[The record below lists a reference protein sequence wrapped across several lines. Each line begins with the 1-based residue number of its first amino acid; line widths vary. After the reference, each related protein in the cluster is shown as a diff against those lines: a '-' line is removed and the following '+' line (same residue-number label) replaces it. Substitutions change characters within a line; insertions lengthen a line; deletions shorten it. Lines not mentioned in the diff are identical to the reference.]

1 MKRQRSPAIV
11 RQFLYLDTEQI
22 RSFVAQIQQGLPER
36 TERVS
41 VRRSSGG
48 GKGSAKIPAIAEL
61 GISGSVLWESS
72 STETMSMHH
81 FLFSIFE
88 EAIRGSKKIV
98 NLDSTISSTSVMSR
112 LKGNSSFIFAKGS
125 IQLSALERPFIE
137 PVSELIN
144 WVIVQQR
151 KLLKEGA
158 PIQETGIVPFMDKMP
173 DNLADK
179 LKSLIPPQSFAMRLT
194 AGDPPVSICGM
205 LYPSNF
211 QSEDAINVL
220 LTPPYQASSDFVLSG
235 ITNTTPMI
243 EAENVAV
250 INVTP
255 LAIYREY

>member
-1 MKRQRSPAIV
+1 MKRQKTPATV

-22 RSFVAQIQQGLPER
+22 RSFVAQIQQGLPEK

-48 GKGSAKIPAIAEL
+48 GKGAVKIPTIAEL
-61 GISGSVLWESS
+61 GISGSILWESS

-88 EAIRGSKKIV
+88 EAIRDSRKIV
-98 NLDSTISSTSVMSR
+98 NLDSMTPSTSVMSR
-112 LKGNSSFIFAKGS
+112 LKESSGFIFAKGT
-125 IQLSALERPFIE
+125 IQLSAVERLFIE

-144 WVIVQQR
+144 WIIVQQR

-158 PIQETGIVPFMDKMP
+158 PIQETGIVPFMDNMP

-179 LKSLIPPQSFAMRLT
+179 LKSLIPPQSFAMSLT
-194 AGDPPVSICGM
+194 AGNPPLCIYGT

-220 LTPPYQASSDFVLSG
+220 LTPPDQASSDFVLSG
-235 ITNTTPMI
+235 ITNTAPMI
-243 EAENVAV
+243 GAGNAVV

>member
-1 MKRQRSPAIV
+1 MKRQKTPATV

-22 RSFVAQIQQGLPER
+22 RSFVAQIQKGLPEK

-41 VRRSSGG
+41 VRRDSGG
-48 GKGSAKIPAIAEL
+48 GKGVVKIPSIAEL

-81 FLFSIFE
+81 YLFSMFE
-88 EAIRGSKKIV
+88 EAIRNSNKIV
-98 NLDSTISSTSVMSR
+98 NLDSMAPSTSTMSK
-112 LKGNSSFIFAKGS
+112 LKKSSSFLFAKGT
-125 IQLSALERPFIE
+125 IQLSAVERPFIE

-151 KLLKEGA
+151 KLLKEGT
-158 PIQETGIVPFMDKMP
+158 PIQETGIIPFMDNMP

-179 LKSLIPPQSFAMRLT
+179 LKSLIPPQSFAMNLT
-194 AGDPPVSICGM
+194 SGNPPLCIRGT

-220 LTPPYQASSDFVLSG
+220 LTPLEQASSDFVLSG
-235 ITNTTPMI
+235 ITNTAPVI
-243 EAENVAV
+243 GAENAV
-250 INVTP
+250 VIDVTP